1 MTERQRRTK
10 ILATLGPA
18 TDPPGV
24 LEDLFRAGVNVVRL
38 NFSHGDPSGQAK
50 RAAAVRLAAQ
60 RVGAEVGILADL
72 PGPKIRVERF
82 AEGKVVLKTGDR
94 FDLVANPAAPPGD
107 ASQVGVSYLGLPGD
121 VEAGDVLLLD
131 DGLMQLKVVSV
142 EGERIVCTVL
152 NDGVLSDRKG
162 LNKQGGG
169 LSLGALTERDRELIA
184 YVAENIGVDFIAV
197 SFCRNADDMN
207 EARRIAREHGCDA
220 ALLSKIERTEA
231 IENLAEIVDASDVV
245 MVARGD
251 LGVEIGDAELP
262 GLQKK
267 IIKESLARNK
277 VVITATQML
286 QSMVDSPIPTRAEVL
301 DVANAVID
309 GTDAVMLS
317 AETAAGSYPIKA
329 VEAMARICLG
339 AEKQFEMDT
348 DFEKAPRNLERA
360 DQAIAMATMFLSEHI
375 GARGNG
381 AFDHGLQHLRGG
393 DHHFVA
399 RQRLADDFLLQAGQL
414 GVADLH
420 AQVSARHHHHVAG
433 VDDLGQVL
441 DGLGAFDLG
450 NQRGVAAVAQR
461 DAARFVHVLGIA
473 AERHGDEVH
482 ADLGHDADQFLVALG
497 QRAQRQST
505 ALLVQAL
512 AVGEHAVVQHGV
524 DDALAFHRFHPQLHQ
539 AVVQQQHIAGL
550 HVAGQTQIAHADL
563 ADVAQGRIGIGDQ
576 VEAVAGLEL
585 HFAFGEFLHPDL
597 RPRQVGQDPDL
608 GTGTLRCGPYGGGTL
623 GLAGGISMREVEAH
637 YVDAGTEQFI
647 QHARRV
653 GGRTQGGENLGTAL
667 AIGHSGLPSRVTGKL
682 PHPWDHYDAIGL
694 PQCKKWEINL

>member
-24 LEDLFRAGVNVVRL
+24 LEELFRAGVNVVRL

-82 AEGKVVLKTGDR
+82 AEGKVVLKLGDR
-94 FDLVANPAAPPGD
+94 FDLVASVDAPPGD

-131 DGLMQLKVVSV
+131 DGLMQLQVVKVD
-142 EGERIVCTVL
+142 GERIVCTVL

-220 ALLSKIERTEA
+220 ALVSKIERTEA

-317 AETAAGSYPIKA
+317 AETAAGSYPVRA

-348 DFEKAPRNLERA
+348 DFEKAPRNLEFV

-375 GARGNG
+375 GVRAIVAMTESGGTARFLSRFRSSAPIYAFSRHDGARRKMAMIRDVFPI
-381 AFDHGLQHLRGG
+381 AFDSRGLAPREAARDAMRVLHDRQLLAEGDRVIFTSG
-393 DHHFVA
+393 DHMEKHGA
-399 RQRLADDFLLQAGQL
+399 TNTLRLLQMGERGKAE
-414 GVADLH
+414 
-420 AQVSARHHHHVAG
+420 
-433 VDDLGQVL
+433 
-441 DGLGAFDLG
+441 GLG
-450 NQRGVAAVAQR
+450 
-461 DAARFVHVLGIA
+461 
-473 AERHGDEVH
+473 
-482 ADLGHDADQFLVALG
+482 
-497 QRAQRQST
+497 
-505 ALLVQAL
+505 
-512 AVGEHAVVQHGV
+512 
-524 DDALAFHRFHPQLHQ
+524 
-539 AVVQQQHIAGL
+539 
-550 HVAGQTQIAHADL
+550 
-563 ADVAQGRIGIGDQ
+563 
-576 VEAVAGLEL
+576 EL
-585 HFAFGEFLHPDL
+585 
-597 RPRQVGQDPDL
+597 
-608 GTGTLRCGPYGGGTL
+608 
-623 GLAGGISMREVEAH
+623 
-637 YVDAGTEQFI
+637 
-647 QHARRV
+647 
-653 GGRTQGGENLGTAL
+653 
-667 AIGHSGLPSRVTGKL
+667 
-682 PHPWDHYDAIGL
+682 
-694 PQCKKWEINL
+694 

>member
-24 LEDLFRAGVNVVRL
+24 LEELFRAGVNVVRL

-72 PGPKIRVERF
+72 PGPKIRIERF
-82 AEGKVVLKTGDR
+82 AEGKIVLKKGDR
-94 FDLVANPAAPPGD
+94 FDLVASADAPPGD
-107 ASQVGVSYLGLPGD
+107 IHQVGVSYLGLPGD
-121 VEAGDVLLLD
+121 VGADDVLLLD
-131 DGLMQLKVVSV
+131 DGLMQLQVVQV
-142 EGERIVCTVL
+142 DGERIVCTVL

-197 SFCRNADDMN
+197 SFCRNAEDMN
-207 EARRIAREHGCDA
+207 EARRIARQHGCDA
-220 ALLSKIERTEA
+220 ALVSKIERTEA
-231 IENLAEIVDASDVV
+231 IENLTEIVDASDVV

-267 IIKESLARNK
+267 IIRESLAQNK

-317 AETAAGSYPIKA
+317 AETAAGSYPVRA

-375 GARGNG
+375 GVRAIVAMTESGGTARFLSRFRSSAPIYAFSRHDGARRKMAMIRDVFPI
-381 AFDHGLQHLRGG
+381 AFDSRGLAPREAARDAMRVLHDRALLAEGDRVIFTSG
-393 DHHFVA
+393 DHMEQHGA
-399 RQRLADDFLLQAGQL
+399 TNTLRLLQMGERGKAE
-414 GVADLH
+414 
-420 AQVSARHHHHVAG
+420 
-433 VDDLGQVL
+433 
-441 DGLGAFDLG
+441 GLG
-450 NQRGVAAVAQR
+450 
-461 DAARFVHVLGIA
+461 
-473 AERHGDEVH
+473 
-482 ADLGHDADQFLVALG
+482 
-497 QRAQRQST
+497 
-505 ALLVQAL
+505 
-512 AVGEHAVVQHGV
+512 
-524 DDALAFHRFHPQLHQ
+524 
-539 AVVQQQHIAGL
+539 
-550 HVAGQTQIAHADL
+550 
-563 ADVAQGRIGIGDQ
+563 
-576 VEAVAGLEL
+576 EL
-585 HFAFGEFLHPDL
+585 
-597 RPRQVGQDPDL
+597 
-608 GTGTLRCGPYGGGTL
+608 
-623 GLAGGISMREVEAH
+623 
-637 YVDAGTEQFI
+637 
-647 QHARRV
+647 
-653 GGRTQGGENLGTAL
+653 
-667 AIGHSGLPSRVTGKL
+667 
-682 PHPWDHYDAIGL
+682 
-694 PQCKKWEINL
+694 